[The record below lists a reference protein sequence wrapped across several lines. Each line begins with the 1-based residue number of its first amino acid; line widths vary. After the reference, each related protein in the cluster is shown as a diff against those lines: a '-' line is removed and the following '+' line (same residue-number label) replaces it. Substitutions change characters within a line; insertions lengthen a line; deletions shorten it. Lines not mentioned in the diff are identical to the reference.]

1 MESIYSSLNDD
12 ELKKEFETSK
22 KIAVIGISSKKERAS
37 NEVASFLQEEGYEIF
52 PVNPTE
58 TEVLGKKSY
67 SELSELEEIP
77 DIVDVFRK
85 SEETMPILDDV
96 IKLGIKFLCLQEWII
111 N

>member
-1 MESIYSSLNDD
+1 M
-12 ELKKEFETSK
+12 
-22 KIAVIGISSKKERAS
+22 
-37 NEVASFLQEEGYEIF
+37 QEEGYEIF

-96 IKLGIKFLCLQEWII
+96 IKLGIKFLWLQEGII
-111 N
+111 NEEVKTKALEHGIKFVMNGCIKKEYKRLFSLE